1 MKFKS
6 LEIKKPSAQ
15 EYKLLTDI
23 IWGWDLGKLSWMLSE
38 EESRDMID
46 NWSDCIIPCYRKSL
60 NVANE
65 EISRLVGYAL
75 VVPISMDEEEL
86 IQKERSCS
94 HIETWDREGKSIY
107 LSEIAIAKEYRG
119 TRVFLEIMN
128 NLYKFAKLNN
138 ITTIYTTA
146 VSDDSRLLFA
156 NKANK
161 FNAIKLATKE
171 ENREVWKL
179 TLNKKRLDNL

>member
-1 MKFKS
+1 MIFQG
-6 LEIKKPSAQ
+6 LDIKIPTAE

-23 IWGWDLGKLSWMLSE
+23 IWGWDLGKLSWMLTE
-38 EESRDMID
+38 QESNEMID
-46 NWSDCIIPCYRKSL
+46 NWSDCIIPCYRKST

-65 EISRLVGYAL
+65 EISRLVGYGL
-75 VVPISMDEEEL
+75 VVPINMNEDEL
-86 IQKERSCS
+86 IEKERSCS
-94 HIETWDREGKSIY
+94 HIETWDRNGQSIY
-107 LSEIAIAKEYRG
+107 LSEIAIAKEYRK

-138 ITTIYTTA
+138 INTIYTTA

-161 FNAIKLATKE
+161 FNAVKLATKE
-171 ENREVWKL
+171 ENREVWRL
-179 TLNKKRLDNL
+179 TIK